1 MSNRPREPFLE
12 CINVLHGYLPLDSQ
26 YVAELPAVKL
36 TNQLKLHPKATFFI
50 GENGTGK
57 STLLEAIAVAEGFNA
72 EGGTRGFNFATR
84 ASHSDLYKW
93 IRLGL
98 GLRGKRRNDGFFMR
112 AESFYNVASE
122 IEKLASDWPELLAIY
137 GGSYHKQSHGEAF
150 LSLITDRL
158 RGEGLYLFDEPEAA
172 LSPQRQLV
180 FLAAMHGL
188 IERGAQFIV
197 ATHSP
202 IIMAYPD
209 ATIYE
214 FSSTGV
220 REVAYR
226 DTEHFR
232 VTHAFLTRTDKM
244 LEELLKED

>member
-1 MSNRPREPFLE
+1 MPHRRREPFLE
-12 CINVLHGYLPLDSQ
+12 YINILHGYLPLDSQ
-26 YVAELPAVKL
+26 YVADLPAVKS
-36 TNQLKLHPKATFFI
+36 TNQLKLHPKVTFFI

-57 STLLEAIAVAEGFNA
+57 STLLEAIAVAEGFNP

-84 ASHSDLYKW
+84 TSHSDLYKW
-93 IRLGL
+93 IRLGR
-98 GLRGKRRNDGFFMR
+98 GTRGKRRNDGFFMR
-112 AESFYNVASE
+112 AESFYNVATE
-122 IEKLASDWPELLAIY
+122 IENLGLFDIY
-137 GGSYHKQSHGEAF
+137 GESYHKQSHGEAF

-188 IERGAQFIV
+188 IERAAQFII

-214 FSSTGV
+214 FSAEGV

-226 DTEHFR
+226 DTEHYR
-232 VTHAFLTRTDKM
+232 VTHAFLTRTEKM
-244 LEELLKED
+244 LEELLKEDE